1 MEIKKSKVIN
11 VQGGGT
17 WSPKDNPD
25 KIFYKNEVE
34 FENGDIGEYSSVKRD
49 QDKFVVGQETD
60 YQYIAHEKFPRVKPI
75 YQKPQSFSSNGSVGK
90 PQTDW
95 ADKDISIIRQSSLK
109 ASIEYLKGAEASME
123 ELFNTAEQMIE
134 WVNKRPSKTPSNT
147 AKALHDFAKNPTGN
161 NDDLPF

>member
-17 WSPKDNPD
+17 WSPKDDPT

-34 FENGDIGEYSSVKRD
+34 FENGDIGEYSSIKRD

-90 PQTDW
+90 GGYTD
-95 ADKDISIIRQSSLK
+95 ADKMRMAKSVAIKS
-109 ASIEYLKGAEASME
+109 ASIYFQQREGKLNDIKKYADFCYDYIVSEVKVNLPKLKKVKKNPSKIKLPKLEASNE
-123 ELFNTAEQMIE
+123 
-134 WVNKRPSKTPSNT
+134 
-147 AKALHDFAKNPTGN
+147 
-161 NDDLPF
+161 

>member
-1 MEIKKSKVIN
+1 MEIKKSKVTN
-11 VQGGGT
+11 VQGSGT
-17 WSPKDNPD
+17 WSPKDDPT

-49 QDKFVVGQETD
+49 QDKFVVGQETE

-95 ADKDISIIRQSSLK
+95 ADKDITITRLAVLK
-109 ASIEYLKGAEASME
+109 SAVEYLKGAEASIDEVLKKADTMVD
-123 ELFNTAEQMIE
+123 
-134 WVNKRPSKTPSNT
+134 WVNKRPSKTPSDT
-147 AKALHDFAKNPTGN
+147 AKAMHDFAKNPTGN